1 MAKNSKNSE
10 RVTREERMWRNLEK
24 VLGRKLDLHETL
36 ITLTAMLWGDKHP
49 AKKNAKRKRWRDG
62 KRKRIGQTN
71 SLTITITAGK

>member
-10 RVTREERMWRNLEK
+10 RVTREERMWRNLEE

-49 AKKNAKRKRWRDG
+49 SKKNAKRKQWRDG